1 MQIELSIY
9 PGNEMAVVNKLF
21 KRCIEVDYRISYYQ
35 THRIVPCGS
44 PRMCFIL
51 QKALLMQLLFKF
63 GSPAVF
69 LFKKNVIP
77 KRI

>member
-35 THRIVPCGS
+35 THLWISTYVLYFAES
-44 PRMCFIL
+44 FVN
-51 QKALLMQLLFKF
+51 AASF
-63 GSPAVF
+63 
-69 LFKKNVIP
+69 
-77 KRI
+77 